1 MVVASE
7 KTSKTP
13 GRAAFSLPQSA
24 DFDSDPQPGGSG
36 SVTAKSTL
44 SRLLFSDSRS
54 TPARFEEHPLAEPN
68 DPGDVTK
75 TSDRRVRC
83 FGLATVLVLLAVFA
97 AMDSA
102 SLPKCPEGCRAVAAA
117 RSAAPLP
124 SPAVVT
130 ITPGPDAHDVN
141 PLGRVSV
148 TAATGVL
155 TNVAMV
161 NDSGKVIPGIMTPD
175 NTSWKPAVPLGYG
188 RTYTITAASRGPGGV
203 PSSRAA
209 TFSTLTPG
217 DQTEAYLNT
226 TSGATLQEGGKYGIG
241 TVIVAHFDEP
251 IGDRAAAERR
261 LVVTTS
267 PRVPGSWYWID
278 DQNAHWRP
286 ERYYTPG
293 TVVRVAADIYG
304 AALGDG
310 LYGEED
316 RQVSFTIGDAHLSIA
331 DDNTKQ
337 VAVFDGGRLV
347 RTMPTSMGMGGT
359 EDIAGRT
366 LSFWTPPGVYTVMD
380 KGNPVIMDSST
391 FGLPI
396 NSRLGY
402 RERIKYA
409 TRISTDGIYL
419 HELDATVWAQG
430 NTDTSHGCLN
440 LNADNAEWFFN
451 FSQPGDI
458 VEIHNTGGPTLA
470 LWQNG
475 DWNVPWD
482 QWRKGSA
489 LG

>member
-1 MVVASE
+1 
-7 KTSKTP
+7 
-13 GRAAFSLPQSA
+13 L
-24 DFDSDPQPGGSG
+24 
-36 SVTAKSTL
+36 
-44 SRLLFSDSRS
+44 
-54 TPARFEEHPLAEPN
+54 
-68 DPGDVTK
+68 
-75 TSDRRVRC
+75 
-83 FGLATVLVLLAVFA
+83 FGLATVLVLLAA
-97 AMDSA
+97 LTAMDST
-102 SLPKCPEGCRAVAAA
+102 SLPKCRAGCRTVAAA

-124 SPAVVT
+124 SPAIVQ
-130 ITPGPDAHDVN
+130 ITPGPDAHDVD
-141 PLGRVSV
+141 PVGRVLV

-161 NDSGKVIPGIMTPD
+161 NDSGNPIPGAMTPD
-175 NTSWKPAVPLGYG
+175 DTAWKPTVPLGYG

-203 PSSRAA
+203 PSMEVS

-217 DQTEAYLNT
+217 NETEAYLT
-226 TSGATLQEGGKYGIG
+226 TTDGSSLQEGGRYGIG

-251 IGDRAAAERR
+251 IPDRAAAERR

-267 PRVPGSWYWID
+267 PPVPGSWYWVD
-278 DQNAHWRP
+278 NQNAHWRP
-286 ERYYTPG
+286 QRYYTPG
-293 TVVRVAADIYG
+293 TVVRVAANIYG
-304 AALGDG
+304 APLGG
-310 LYGEED
+310 ELYGQED
-316 RQVSFTIGDAHLSIA
+316 SQVSFTIGDAHVSIA
-331 DDNTKQ
+331 DDNTHQ
-337 VAVFDGGRLV
+337 VSVFDDGRLV

-359 EDIAGRT
+359 QEIAGRT

-380 KGNPVIMDSST
+380 KGNPVVMDSST

-402 RERIKYA
+402 RESIKYA

-440 LNADNAEWFFN
+440 LNADNAKWFYE

-458 VEIHNTGGPTLA
+458 VEVHNTGGPTLQI
-470 LWQNG
+470 WQNG

-482 QWRKGSA
+482 QWSKGSA